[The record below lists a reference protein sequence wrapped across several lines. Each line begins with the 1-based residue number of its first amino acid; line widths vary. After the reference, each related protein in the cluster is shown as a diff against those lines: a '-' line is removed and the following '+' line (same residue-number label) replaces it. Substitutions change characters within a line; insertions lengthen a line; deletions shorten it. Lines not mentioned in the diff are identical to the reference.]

1 MERTE
6 RDIRARAQRAYE
18 LGRLKFATKVLVYV
32 VPMVLLASWSNTTS
46 MAWNV
51 AIGGALGI
59 LTVGLLWRGEAHG
72 RAVSTGL
79 VSGAIPLLVPLV
91 MQATGN
97 CCIAGAC
104 STLCLPLCTGA
115 GLAAGIIVGMR
126 AASERQAPGR
136 FALSAIG
143 VAALTGALGC
153 TGMGLAAVAGMVAA
167 LALVSAPVA
176 VVGMR
181 LRRP

>member
-1 MERTE
+1 MEPTE

-18 LGRLKFATKVLVYV
+18 LGRLRSALDVLVYV
-32 VPMVLLASWSNTTS
+32 VPIVLLAAWSNATP

-51 AIGGALGI
+51 AIGVALGV

-79 VSGAIPLLVPLV
+79 VSGAIPLLVPLI

-104 STLCLPLCTGA
+104 SPLCLPLCTGA

-136 FALSAIG
+136 FALSAMG
-143 VAALTGALGC
+143 VAAFMGALGC
-153 TGMGLAAVAGMVAA
+153 TGMGLPAVAGMAM
-167 LALVSAPVA
+167 ALVLVTAPVA
-176 VVGMR
+176 MVGMR

>member
-6 RDIRARAQRAYE
+6 REIRARAKCAYE
-18 LGRLKFATKVLVYV
+18 LGRLSFALKVLIYV
-32 VPMVLLASWSNTTS
+32 VPIVLLSSWSSATTA
-46 MAWNV
+46 AWNV
-51 AIGGALGI
+51 PIGIALGA

-79 VSGAIPLLVPLV
+79 VSGAIPLLAPLT
-91 MQATGN
+91 MQATGH

-104 STLCLPLCTGA
+104 STVCMPLCIGA
-115 GLAAGIIVGMR
+115 GLAAGVVVGMR

-143 VAALTGALGC
+143 VAALTGTLGC
-153 TGMGLAAVAGMVAA
+153 TGMGVAAVGGMAVA
-167 LALVSAPVA
+167 LTLVSAPVA
-176 VVGMR
+176 VLRMR
-181 LRRP
+181 LRHR

>member
-6 RDIRARAQRAYE
+6 RAIRSRAQRAYE
-18 LGRLKFATKVLVYV
+18 LGRLRFATKVLVYV
-32 VPMVLLASWSNTTS
+32 VPMVLLASWSNATS
-46 MAWNV
+46 MAWNA
-51 AIGGALGI
+51 AIGAALGV

-72 RAVSTGL
+72 RAVGTGL
-79 VSGAIPLLVPLV
+79 VSGAIPLLAPLT
-91 MQATGN
+91 MQATGH

-104 STLCLPLCTGA
+104 STVCLPLCTGA

-126 AASERQAPGR
+126 AASEQQAPGR

-176 VVGMR
+176 LVGAR
-181 LRRP
+181 LRHH

>member
-6 RDIRARAQRAYE
+6 REIRARAQRVYE
-18 LGRLKFATKVLVYV
+18 LGRLRFALKVLVYV
-32 VPMVLLASWSNTTS
+32 VPMVLLAAWSNATPT
-46 MAWNV
+46 AWNV
-51 AIGGALGI
+51 AIGVALGV

-79 VSGAIPLLVPLV
+79 VSGAIPLLVPLI
-91 MQATGN
+91 MQATGH

-115 GLAAGIIVGMR
+115 GIAAGIMVGMR

-167 LALVSAPVA
+167 LALVSAPIA

>member
-18 LGRLKFATKVLVYV
+18 LGRLRFALKVLVYV
-32 VPMVLLASWSNTTS
+32 VPMVLLASWSNATPT
-46 MAWNV
+46 AWNV
-51 AIGGALGI
+51 AIGVALGVF
-59 LTVGLLWRGEAHG
+59 TVGLLSRGEAHG

-79 VSGAIPLLVPLV
+79 VSGAIPLLVPLI
-91 MQATGN
+91 MQATGH

-104 STLCLPLCTGA
+104 SPLCLPLCTGA
-115 GLAAGIIVGMR
+115 GIAAGIMVGMR

-136 FALSAIG
+136 FGLSAIG

-153 TGMGLAAVAGMVAA
+153 ASMGLAAVVGMVAA
-167 LALVSAPVA
+167 LALVSAPIA

>member
-6 RDIRARAQRAYE
+6 AEISARAQRAYE
-18 LGRLKFATKVLVYV
+18 LGRLRFALKVLVYV
-32 VPMVLLASWSNTTS
+32 VPIVPLAAWSNATPT
-46 MAWNV
+46 AWNA
-51 AIGGALGI
+51 AIGVALGG

-79 VSGAIPLLVPLV
+79 VSGAIPLLVPLI

-97 CCIAGAC
+97 CCIEGAC
-104 STLCLPLCTGA
+104 SPLCLPLCTGA
-115 GLAAGIIVGMR
+115 GIAAGIMVGMR

-136 FALSAIG
+136 FAISAIG

-153 TGMGLAAVAGMVAA
+153 TGMGLAAVAGMVTA

-176 VVGMR
+176 MVRMR
-181 LRRP
+181 LGRR